1 LGIAGR
7 LVRPIHLQNIKIHK
21 DFTKLSRILNP
32 SQGRAIERSKMK
44 KRVAVITLVV
54 SALFASTNTA
64 LADAQ
69 SDYQL
74 ALAQYKTALANWNI
88 ANKADQ
94 ENFKTAMQNWNAAVK
109 AAEQARKDIAAKF
122 KIDADAIRERTIAA
136 VAAATTAKEKKAV
149 NAAGKIELDLVIA
162 ARNAALEAVVKP
174 GEKPT
179 KPVLVPAPTPPAK
192 PAKTVKPVKPSKKPV
207 VTKSPT
213 N

>member
-1 LGIAGR
+1 
-7 LVRPIHLQNIKIHK
+7 
-21 DFTKLSRILNP
+21 
-32 SQGRAIERSKMK
+32 MK

-54 SALFASTNTA
+54 CALFASTNTA

-74 ALAQYKTALANWNI
+74 ALAQYKTALANWII
-88 ANKADQ
+88 AVKADQ

-122 KIDADAIRERTIAA
+122 KIDADAIRERTIVA
-136 VAAATTAKEKKAV
+136 VAAATMAKDKKAAS
-149 NAAGKIELDLVIA
+149 AAGKIEMDLAIA
-162 ARNAALEAVVKP
+162 ARNAALAAVVKP

-192 PAKTVKPVKPSKKPV
+192 PAKVVKPIKPSKKPSV
-207 VTKSPT
+207 SKSPT
-213 N
+213 P